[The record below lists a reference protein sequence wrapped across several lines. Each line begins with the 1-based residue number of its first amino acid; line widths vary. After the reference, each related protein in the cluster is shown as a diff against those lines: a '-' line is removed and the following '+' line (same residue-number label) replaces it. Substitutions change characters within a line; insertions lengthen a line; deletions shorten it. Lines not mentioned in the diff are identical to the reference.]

1 LYKLGSNAMEKA
13 ALATI
18 SLSLQFQELK
28 LSSVVCVLK
37 KSSALL
43 LPWFRG
49 EGEGRG
55 AGAAHLDTRCWCQ
68 QSVLGWCSK
77 LTFLSHINFCCL
89 GAPSSVASES
99 VTQSASTKVVI
110 NSDDPAWNH
119 CYCPDKKK
127 HSLACN
133 YSKTTKAGITRV
145 KYHLACLGGNNV
157 SKCGKVPA
165 DVKEEMLALLTKKTS
180 EKKQK

>member
-1 LYKLGSNAMEKA
+1 MEKA

-55 AGAAHLDTRCWCQ
+55 AGAAHLDTRCW
-68 QSVLGWCSK
+68 
-77 LTFLSHINFCCL
+77 
-89 GAPSSVASES
+89 
-99 VTQSASTKVVI
+99 
-110 NSDDPAWNH
+110 
-119 CYCPDKKK
+119 
-127 HSLACN
+127 
-133 YSKTTKAGITRV
+133 
-145 KYHLACLGGNNV
+145 
-157 SKCGKVPA
+157 
-165 DVKEEMLALLTKKTS
+165 
-180 EKKQK
+180 